1 MDSAQKWYQ
10 NDFSI
15 ERTAPLRTSLVN
27 SRKSSK
33 RNVEA
38 GFLSNS
44 QEVAMAGKPVDIEV
58 ELESAP
64 GKAISAGR
72 VKPVSATGDLN
83 KLILN
88 ENPSVERK
96 V

>member
-1 MDSAQKWYQ
+1 
-10 NDFSI
+10 
-15 ERTAPLRTSLVN
+15 
-27 SRKSSK
+27 
-33 RNVEA
+33 
-38 GFLSNS
+38 
-44 QEVAMAGKPVDIEV
+44 VAMAGKPVDIEV